1 MKIRYIME
9 NDQEILRLELKTE
22 EAKVI
27 EQATRAGLSAGMRVA
42 DIGCGTGRT
51 TAILH
56 QIVGPKGY
64 AVGVDGSKER
74 IRHAT
79 ERYGKEGISFALRDI
94 RQPLEDLGLFDFI
107 WVRFILEYFKDEAF
121 SLVQNF
127 AQLLKP
133 GGILCLIDLDH
144 NSLNHYGLS
153 PRLEG
158 AIRAAITQME
168 ERLDFDPYA
177 GRKLYSHLYRLGF
190 HDIAV
195 HVEAHHLIYGSLRN
209 TDAFNWIRKIEVL
222 AKKLEFTLPG
232 YSSPEEFKEDFLRF
246 FEDPGRFTYTPLI
259 ACWGRKAE
267 TSGLSVGNRS

>member
-27 EQATRAGLSAGMRVA
+27 EQATRAGLSEGMRVI

-51 TAILH
+51 TAIL
-56 QIVGPKGY
+56 QKVVGPTGF

-74 IRHAT
+74 IRHAA
-79 ERYGKEGISFALRDI
+79 ERYGREGITFALRDI
-94 RQPLEDLGLFDFI
+94 REPLTDLGSFDFV
-107 WVRFILEYFKDEAF
+107 WVRFILEYFKEEAF

-127 AQLLKP
+127 TRLLRP

-144 NSLNHYGLS
+144 NCLNHYGLS
-153 PRLEG
+153 PRLEK
-158 AIRAAITQME
+158 AIQAAITQMAE
-168 ERLDFDPYA
+168 KLDFDPYA

-190 HDIAV
+190 KDINV

-209 TDAFNWIRKIEVL
+209 SDAFNWIRKIEVL
-222 AKKLEFTLPG
+222 AKKMEFTLPG
-232 YSSPEEFKEDFLRF
+232 YNSPEEFKEDFIRF

-259 ACWGRKAE
+259 ACWG
-267 TSGLSVGNRS
+267 LSAGSP

>member
-1 MKIRYIME
+1 MRIRYIME

-27 EQATRAGLSAGMRVA
+27 EQATRAGLTEGMRVA

-56 QIVGPKGY
+56 QIVGPHGY
-64 AVGVDGSKER
+64 TVGVDGSRDR
-74 IRHAT
+74 IRHAMD
-79 ERYGKEGISFALRDI
+79 RYGREGISFVLRDI
-94 RQPLEDLGLFDFI
+94 RQPLEDLGAFDFV
-107 WVRFILEYFKDEAF
+107 WVRFILEYFKEEAF

-127 AQLLKP
+127 TRLLKP

-158 AIRAAITQME
+158 AIHAAITQMA

-177 GRKLYSHLYRLGF
+177 GRKLYSHLYRMGF
-190 HDIAV
+190 NDIHV
-195 HVEAHHLIYGSLRN
+195 HVEAHHLIYGALRN

-222 AKKLEFTLPG
+222 AKKMDFHLPG
-232 YSSPEEFKEDFLRF
+232 YGSPEEFKEDFVRF

-259 ACWGRKAE
+259 ICWGRRPGGSE
-267 TSGLSVGNRS
+267 SSGGIRS

>member
-27 EQATRAGLSAGMRVA
+27 EQATRAGLSEGMRVA

-56 QIVGPKGY
+56 QIVGPNGY
-64 AVGVDGSKER
+64 VVGVDGSKER

-79 ERYGKEGISFALRDI
+79 ERYGGEGISFVLRDI
-94 RQPLEDLGLFDFI
+94 REPLEDLGLFDFV
-107 WVRFILEYFKDEAF
+107 WVRFILEYFKEEAF

-127 AQLLKP
+127 TRLLKP
-133 GGILCLIDLDH
+133 GGILCLIDLDQ
-144 NSLNHYGLS
+144 NSLNHFGLS

-158 AIRAAITQME
+158 AIHAAITQMS

-190 HDIAV
+190 KDIGM
-195 HVEAHHLIYGSLRN
+195 HVESHHLIYGPLRN

-222 AKKLEFTLPG
+222 ARKMDFNLPG
-232 YSSPEEFKEDFLRF
+232 YSSPEEFKEDFIQF
-246 FEDPGRFTYTPLI
+246 FEDPLRFTYTPLI
-259 ACWGRKAE
+259 ACWGS
-267 TSGLSVGNRS
+267 TPGSSGPSGGSRS

>member
-22 EAKVI
+22 ESRVI
-27 EQATRAGLSAGMRVA
+27 EQATRAGLSKGMRVA

-56 QIVGPKGY
+56 QIVGPEGY
-64 AVGVDGSKER
+64 AVGVDGSRDR

-79 ERYGKEGISFALRDI
+79 ERYGGEGISFALRDI
-94 RQPLEDLGLFDFI
+94 RKPLDDLGSFDFV
-107 WVRFILEYFKDEAF
+107 WVRFILEYFKEESF
-121 SLVQNF
+121 QIVRNLTH
-127 AQLLKP
+127 LLKP

-153 PRLEG
+153 PRLEQ
-158 AIRAAITQME
+158 AIHSAITQME

-177 GRKLYSHLYRLGF
+177 GRKLYSHLYKLEF
-190 HDIAV
+190 EEIAV
-195 HVEAHHLIYGSLRN
+195 HVEAHHLIYGTLRS

-222 AKKLEFTLPG
+222 AKKMDFTLPG
-232 YSSPEEFKEDFLRF
+232 YASPEEFKEEFVQF
-246 FEDPGRFTYTPLI
+246 FEDPARFTYTPLI
-259 ACWGRKAE
+259 SCWGRKPRTIGSE
-267 TSGLSVGNRS
+267 GRSSR